1 MKNLFNIGD
10 YVILRS
16 NCYQNRNVNTGEN
29 DVLLCPGTYSCYK
42 DEQGTNLVVI
52 AKPKLKAVVCKE
64 YVNGRFVKVEKIKP
78 MVKVISTNTN
88 TVYEIDVDWADSYN
102 KDEYKEALETAN
114 LLAAIGEA
122 IQTELEEEL
131 DYEDIMSIM
140 Y

>member
-1 MKNLFNIGD
+1 
-10 YVILRS
+10 
-16 NCYQNRNVNTGEN
+16 
-29 DVLLCPGTYSCYK
+29 
-42 DEQGTNLVVI
+42 
-52 AKPKLKAVVCKE
+52 
-64 YVNGRFVKVEKIKP
+64 

-102 KDEYKEALETAN
+102 KDEYIEALETAN

-131 DYEDIMSIM
+131 DDEDIMSLM

>member
-1 MKNLFNIGD
+1 MSNENSTEEFK
-10 YVILRS
+10 IL
-16 NCYQNRNVNTGEN
+16 YN
-29 DVLLCPGTYSCYK
+29 DFDREAEAQKQWNELR
-42 DEQGTNLVVI
+42 
-52 AKPKLKAVVCKE
+52 KL
-64 YVNGRFVKVEKIKP
+64 
-78 MVKVISTNTN
+78 
-88 TVYEIDVDWADSYN
+88 D